1 MSRCAGHGCRSLGA
15 RSIQYPPFT
24 RDKGVVMSPLIRLS
38 LRLGS
43 VVILAVILLF
53 SVGIWA
59 ATQLQQDL
67 LPNIS
72 IPSFV
77 ASTAEP
83 GASPGVVDQQVT
95 LPVVNA
101 LQGVAGVTS
110 VDSTSSSGA
119 SIVTVQ
125 FKDGQDLTAARQAM
139 STHLDPAS
147 TALAPHC
154 PHRCSRPRSK
164 LFRPAASRCFNMPRT
179 RTSRSPTWRPSYG
192 RSRSRSS
199 PALAVSRPST

>member
-1 MSRCAGHGCRSLGA
+1 MARGSGGAGHRRRSLDA
-15 RSIQYPPFT
+15 SSIPDAPFT
-24 RDKGVVMSPLIRLS
+24 KGVVMSPLIRLS
-38 LRLGS
+38 LRFGS

-72 IPSFV
+72 VPSFTV
-77 ASTAEP
+77 ITADP

-101 LQGVAGVTS
+101 LQGVAAATS

-119 SIVTVQ
+119 ALVTVQ
-125 FKDGQDLTAARQAM
+125 FKDGTGLAAARQAK
-139 STHLDPAS
+139 STS
-147 TALAPHC
+147 LA
-154 PHRCSRPRSK
+154 RAR
-164 LFRPAASRCFNMPRT
+164 
-179 RTSRSPTWRPSYG
+179 G
-192 RSRSRSS
+192 
-199 PALAVSRPST
+199 